1 MSTWISSSGKFWVDN
16 ASAALTDIST
26 YVNNVDSTGGTQL
39 LDDTGLTDTIE
50 NWVGGLAAGT
60 NITVNGFLNSTT
72 YAIFAPLQNKT
83 SVTKTIQ
90 IMYFTGKYRYGEAWP
105 SNVKITQTA
114 KQQGVWSCEFMAEN
128 GLTATSVA
136 QA

>member
-1 MSTWISSSGKFWVDN
+1 M
-16 ASAALTDIST
+16 
-26 YVNNVDSTGGTQL
+26 L
-39 LDDTGLTDTIE
+39 LDDTGLSDTIE

-72 YAIFAPLQNKT
+72 YTMIAPLQNKT

-90 IMYFTGKYRYGEAWP
+90 ILYFTGKYRYGEAWP
-105 SNVKITQTA
+105 SNVKLTQTA
-114 KQQGVWSCEFMAEN
+114 KQQGGWSIEFMAEN
-128 GLTATSVA
+128 GLTATSIA